1 MRLLYATVYTHA
13 HGGMQLYTQETMTC
27 HRRSP
32 RPPPPSVRNLLTV
45 ASRCAAVRSACS
57 TSARSPSYTSAW
69 KSCIASSS
77 APGGGG
83 GSGGGGLVAAATSL
97 VGGDGGYAARQRTA
111 QQPRRQRHVLHHDLL
126 QRESTSEEQ
135 SVIKAHKRAGRG
147 RGGART

>member
-1 MRLLYATVYTHA
+1 MPPPLTAPAAAVGAELA
-13 HGGMQLYTQETMTC
+13 
-27 HRRSP
+27 HRRLAL
-32 RPPPPSVRNLLTV
+32 RGSVAMSTHTWPMRNLLTV

-97 VGGDGGYAARQRTA
+97 VGGDVGDAARQRTA
-111 QQPRRQRHVLHHDLL
+111 QQPRHQRHVLHHDLL

-135 SVIKAHKRAGRG
+135 SVIKALKSAGRG